1 MGKKYELIENGIEHD
16 GRMLYS
22 IRALKDFADVCA
34 GEVGG
39 LIEREDNLSQEGD
52 CWLYTGMAWGNARI
66 YDDAK
71 VHDCQISDNA
81 QIYGDALVVAS
92 FVRGNAKVFGGKVFS
107 ATVEGNAEV
116 YDEVR
121 IYGLEG
127 YEKETRISGDA
138 QVYGRATI
146 EPFSVIK
153 GKAVIHG
160 EARVFATIGGRAEVS
175 GNARVMDDTYDG
187 HIIGTTYRYA

>member
-1 MGKKYELIENGIEHD
+1 MGKKYELIENGIEHE
-16 GRMLYS
+16 GRTLYG

-52 CWLYTGMAWGNARI
+52 CWLYAGMAWGNARI

-71 VHDCQISDNA
+71 VHDCQIADDA
-81 QIYGDALVVAS
+81 QVYGDALIVKS
-92 FVRGNAKVFGGKVFS
+92 FVRGNAKIFGGKVLC
-107 ATVEGNAEV
+107 ATVEGNAEIF
-116 YDEVR
+116 DKAEVH
-121 IYGLEG
+121 GVDSF
-127 YEKETRISGDA
+127 EKETRISGDA

-146 EPFSVIK
+146 EPFSQIS

-160 EARVFATIGGRAEVS
+160 DARVFAMVGGRAEIS

-187 HIIGTTYRYA
+187 HIIGMTYRLA